1 MELAYTLN
9 GNAPVIRRYQIGI
22 TSNTVGVPYTIPA
35 ANTPGVVIATTTGAT
50 DMVGCNIDASGTYV
64 TAQQT
69 DNSDPQRTCAFTSA
83 MSLGRSVS
91 ETAFLLT

>member
-50 DMVGCNIDASGTYV
+50 DMVGCNIGCKFASARFPASLVPNRDANFCG
-64 TAQQT
+64 
-69 DNSDPQRTCAFTSA
+69 RTHP
-83 MSLGRSVS
+83 
-91 ETAFLLT
+91 